1 MAQSIVSAKLIA
13 IFLLDL
19 LKMPSFSSGVNSK
32 ILQRIEKSGV
42 CGAFF
47 LGIIFALSF
56 CPTSAVLYFGAL
68 LPLAL
73 KKNACFLL
81 SGVFGIGSCA
91 SVVLFAFILAFA
103 AGKLAHTYNRVSKL
117 EFYLQRITG
126 VLFLLIGFYLTLKL
140 GFRYG

>member
-56 CPTSAVLYFGAL
+56 CPTSAVLYFGTL

-73 KKNACFLL
+73 KTDFLGNGRIL
-81 SGVFGIGSCA
+81 RDMGPVHRKHEVYFEFGEPFMVTDTGKEQHEQIIQ
-91 SVVLFAFILAFA
+91 FIQDRLDKWYA
-103 AGKLAHTYNRVSKL
+103 AEG
-117 EFYLQRITG
+117 RIPAA
-126 VLFLLIGFYLTLKL
+126 K
-140 GFRYG
+140 RS